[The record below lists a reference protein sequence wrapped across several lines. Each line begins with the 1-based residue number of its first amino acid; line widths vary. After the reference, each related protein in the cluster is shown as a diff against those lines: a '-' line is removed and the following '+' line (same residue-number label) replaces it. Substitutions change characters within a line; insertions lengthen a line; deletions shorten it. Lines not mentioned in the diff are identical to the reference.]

1 MLSFVLKTDKK
12 DANRN
17 ADEANHDANDANY
30 EANHEANDANQDAK
44 TNTIEDLILDY
55 FYENPRITQK
65 EIAARAGI
73 SRATFQR
80 TMKSMINKNI
90 VVRIGATRGY
100 WKIEK
105 QI

>member
-17 ADEANHDANDANY
+17 ADEANHDANDANQ
-30 EANHEANDANQDAK
+30 NAK

-55 FYENPRITQK
+55 IYENPRITQK

-73 SRATFQR
+73 PRATVQR

-100 WKIEK
+100 WKNEK